1 MRHLTVAQNLSQM
14 HLCARIAAVLRL
26 PQKVAK
32 IQNDGFKIEILAL
45 YSESVT
51 KLFVESSIRDKNVK
65 LVEA

>member
-14 HLCARIAAVLRL
+14 HLCVRIAAVPRL

-32 IQNDGFKIEILAL
+32 IQNDGFKIKISAL